1 MDADATLDCL
11 GLYCPMPIMQT
22 KVRLD
27 GLESG
32 QVLEVLADDQGVKAD
47 MAAWCRRTGNELLG
61 IEEEDGQIRLLVR
74 KVGTAG

>member
-1 MDADATLDCL
+1 MKADATLDCL

-32 QVLEVLADDQGVKAD
+32 QVLEVLADDQGAKAD

-74 KVGTAG
+74 KT

>member
-1 MDADATLDCL
+1 MKADANLDCL

-22 KVRLD
+22 KVKLD

-32 QVLEVLADDQGVKAD
+32 QVLEVLADDPGVKPD

-61 IEEEDGQIRLLVR
+61 IEEEDGQIKLLVR
-74 KVGTAG
+74 KA